1 MRAIDGDESYEERL
15 RASEERL
22 RLSEIAGGIAT
33 FEYDYDRRVWSW
45 SKQAA
50 PILGMDSKTAEG
62 WEKTVFPDDLLKV
75 QAALEAAKQDGNFY
89 VEFRARRTDKSLHWI
104 VAKGQ
109 IAVAIPHPRLRGAI
123 YEITDR
129 KALEVRL
136 LALNETLEARIAELR
151 QEAKNLEIL
160 NDTGVAVAA
169 ELDLSTLVQ
178 TVTDAGVKLTHAEFG
193 AFFYNVLREDGEAY
207 TLYTLSGVPRETFEK
222 FPMPRNTAIFEPTF
236 RGRGPVRS
244 DDILADPR
252 YGKNAPHKGM
262 PEGHLPVRSYLAVSV
277 VSRSGE
283 VLGGLF
289 FGHSQPRVFT
299 DRAQHIV
306 TGLAAQAA
314 VAIDNTRL
322 YQATQQE
329 IEFRRQAEEE
339 LQRVNQTLEQRVE
352 ERARQLATSQT
363 RLEETERRFRL
374 LVESVTDYAIYMLDS
389 NGSVVNWNAG
399 AQRIKG
405 YEREDIIGRHF
416 STFYTADERVAEIPA
431 KALAIAAATGKYE
444 AEGWRVRKDGST
456 FWAGVVINA
465 IKSQDGELIGF
476 AKITRDLTERRAA
489 DERARQAQKMEGI
502 GQLTGGVAHDFNN
515 LLTIIIGNLETLQ
528 RGLNTA
534 PLPPVERL
542 KRSADNAMRGS
553 RRAESL
559 TQRLLAF
566 SRQTPLEPKPIDIG
580 NLVAGLS
587 DLLRRTLGEQV
598 TVETV
603 LGGGLW
609 RANVDPNQLEVAIIN
624 LAVNARDAMPGGGK
638 LTLETANVYLDDN
651 YAASQVEVLPG
662 QYVMVAVTDSGVG
675 MTPEVIARAFDPFF
689 TTKDVGHGTGLG
701 LSQVYGFAKQS
712 GGHVKIYSELGDGTT
727 IKLYFPR
734 VHAAVSDRKS
744 DAAPAVAHGSATETI
759 LVVEDDTDVRS
770 YGCDSLRDLG
780 YDVIEAKDGHAA
792 LKLLDSHAH
801 IKVLFTDVGLPGGMN
816 GRQLADEAR
825 RRRPQLK
832 VLFTTGYA
840 RNAIVH
846 DGRLDPGV
854 ELITKPYTQAALSTK
869 LRDIIDFSEGPSR
882 ILLVEDEPLIQM
894 LAVEFLEDAGLKVD
908 TAGTAREALNKL
920 ALIAGRF
927 AAVVVDIGLPDRA
940 GDDLIREIRSMH
952 SSLPIIVASGQGAK
966 DVRELFRDEKQIAF
980 VGKPYLAND
989 LYVALRELRIPVQAK
1004 PQH

>member
-1 MRAIDGDESYEERL
+1 MARPIPSTRYPVCRERL
-15 RASEERL
+15 SKNSRCHVT
-22 RLSEIAGGIAT
+22 RLS
-33 FEYDYDRRVWSW
+33 S
-45 SKQAA
+45 
-50 PILGMDSKTAEG
+50 
-62 WEKTVFPDDLLKV
+62 
-75 QAALEAAKQDGNFY
+75 
-89 VEFRARRTDKSLHWI
+89 SLHF
-104 VAKGQ
+104 V
-109 IAVAIPHPRLRGAI
+109 V
-123 YEITDR
+123 
-129 KALEVRL
+129 EV
-136 LALNETLEARIAELR
+136 
-151 QEAKNLEIL
+151 QY
-160 NDTGVAVAA
+160 
-169 ELDLSTLVQ
+169 VQ
-178 TVTDAGVKLTHAEFG
+178 TIFWLTRGME
-193 AFFYNVLREDGEAY
+193 R
-207 TLYTLSGVPRETFEK
+207 TPRTRACQK
-222 FPMPRNTAIFEPTF
+222 
-236 RGRGPVRS
+236 
-244 DDILADPR
+244 
-252 YGKNAPHKGM
+252 
-262 PEGHLPVRSYLAVSV
+262 GHLPVRSYLAVSV

-339 LQRVNQTLEQRVE
+339 LQRVNQTLEQKAE
-352 ERARQLATSQT
+352 ERARQLATSHT

-528 RGLNTA
+528 RNLDTV
-534 PLPPVERL
+534 PLPVERL
-542 KRSADNAMRGS
+542 KRSASNAMRGS

-566 SRQTPLEPKPIDIG
+566 SRQTPLAPKPVDIG
-580 NLVAGLS
+580 RLVGGLS

-744 DAAPAVAHGSATETI
+744 DAAPAVAHGSASETI

-780 YDVIEAKDGHAA
+780 YDVIEANDGHAA
-792 LKLLDSHAH
+792 LKLLDSHPH
-801 IKVLFTDVGLPGGMN
+801 IKVLFTDIGLPGGMN

-854 ELITKPYTQAALSTK
+854 ELITKPYTQAVLSTK

>member
-1 MRAIDGDESYEERL
+1 MPKTDRDEEYEERL

-22 RLSEIAGGIAT
+22 RLGEIAGGIAT
-33 FEYDYDRRVWSW
+33 FEYDYASSRWNWSA
-45 SKQAA
+45 QAA
-50 PILGMDSKTAEG
+50 AIFGLDEQKLDQ
-62 WEKTVFPDDLLKV
+62 WEKPVFVDDVPKIR
-75 QAALEAAKQDGNFY
+75 AAAEVAKQSGDFY
-89 VEFRARRTDKSLHWI
+89 VEFRVRYNDDSLHWI
-104 VAKGQ
+104 AAKGE
-109 IAVAIPHPRLRGAI
+109 IPPASSLRLLRGAI
-123 YEITDR
+123 YEITTR

-136 LALNETLEARIAELR
+136 LALNETLEARVAELR
-151 QEAKNLEIL
+151 QEARNLEIL

-169 ELDLSTLVQ
+169 ERDLPTLVQ
-178 TVTDAGVKLTHAEFG
+178 TVTDAGVKLSHAEFG
-193 AFFYNVLREDGEAY
+193 AFFYNVMREDGEAY
-207 TLYTLSGVPRETFEK
+207 TLYTLSGVPREAFAK

-236 RGRGPVRS
+236 RGRGPIRS

-252 YGKNAPHKGM
+252 YGKNVPHKGM

-277 VSRSGE
+277 ISRSGE

-299 DRAQHIV
+299 DRAERIA

-322 YQATQQE
+322 HQANDQE
-329 IEFRRQAEEE
+329 IESRRQAEQE
-339 LQRVNQTLEQRVE
+339 LQRVNQTLEQRAE
-352 ERARQLATSQT
+352 QRALQLAASQT
-363 RLEETERRFRL
+363 RLEDTERRFRL

-389 NGSVVNWNAG
+389 QGHVVNWNTG
-399 AQRIKG
+399 AERIKG
-405 YEREDIIGRHF
+405 YTRDEIIGAHF
-416 STFYTADERVAEIPA
+416 SMFYTADERAKGIPA
-431 KALAIAAATGKYE
+431 KALAIAATSGKFE

-465 IKSQDGELIGF
+465 IKSPKDDLLGF

-489 DERARQAQKMEGI
+489 DERARQAQKMESI

-515 LLTIIIGNLETLQ
+515 LLTIIIGNLESLQ
-528 RGLNTA
+528 RNIDA
-534 PLPPVERL
+534 VPLQVERL

-566 SRQTPLEPKPIDIG
+566 SRQTPLAPKPIDIAR
-580 NLVAGLS
+580 LVGGLS

-624 LAVNARDAMPGGGK
+624 LAVNARDAMPEGGK
-638 LTLETANVYLDDN
+638 LTLETANVYLDES
-651 YAASQVEVLPG
+651 YAASQVEVVPG
-662 QYVMVAVTDSGVG
+662 QYVMVAVTDSGSG
-675 MTPEVIARAFDPFF
+675 MTPDVLAKAFDPFF

-712 GGHVKIYSELGDGTT
+712 GGHVIIYSEIGEGTT
-727 IKLYFPR
+727 VKLYFPR
-734 VHAAVSDRKS
+734 VHSAISQDESEGASV
-744 DAAPAVAHGSATETI
+744 VASGSPNETI

-770 YGCDSLRDLG
+770 YCCDTLRELG
-780 YDVIEAKDGHAA
+780 YNVLEAKDGHAG
-792 LKLLDSHAH
+792 LKLLDAHPH
-801 IKVLFTDVGLPGGMN
+801 IKILFTDVGLPEGMN

-825 RRRPQLK
+825 RRRPHLR

-854 ELITKPYTQAALSTK
+854 ELITKPYAQAALSTK
-869 LRDIIDFSEGPSR
+869 LRDMLDASEGPRR

-894 LAVEFLEDAGLKVD
+894 LATEFLEDVGFKVD

-920 ALIAGRF
+920 ALVSGGF
-927 AAVVVDIGLPDRA
+927 AAVIVDIGLPDRS
-940 GDDLIREIRSMH
+940 GDDLVREIRSMH
-952 SSLPIIVASGQGAK
+952 TSLPILVATGKGAK
-966 DVRELFRDEKQIAF
+966 DVREIFQGARHIAF
-980 VGKPYLAND
+980 VGKPYRAED
-989 LYVALRELRIPVQAK
+989 LYGALRKLEVTVQAK
-1004 PQH
+1004 SGR

>member
-1 MRAIDGDESYEERL
+1 MHATDRDEGYEERL

-22 RLSEIAGGIAT
+22 RLGEIAAGIAT
-33 FEYDYDRRVWSW
+33 FEYDYNRRTWSW
-45 SKQAA
+45 SAQAA
-50 PILGMDSKTAEG
+50 PILGVDGETALG
-62 WEKTVFPDDLLKV
+62 WERTVFPDDVLKI
-75 QAALEAAKQDGNFY
+75 QAALEAAKQSGHFY
-89 VEFRARRTDKSLHWI
+89 VEFRARHNDESLHWI

-109 IAVAIPHPRLRGAI
+109 IAVAAPYPLLRGAI

-136 LALNETLEARIAELR
+136 LALNETLEARVAELR
-151 QEAKNLEIL
+151 QEAKILEIL

-178 TVTDAGVKLTHAEFG
+178 TVTDAGVQLSHAEFG

-207 TLYTLSGVPRETFEK
+207 TLYTLSGVPRAAFEK

-289 FGHSQPRVFT
+289 FGHSRPRVFT

-314 VAIDNTRL
+314 VAIDNARL
-322 YQATQQE
+322 HQATHQE
-329 IEFRRQAEEE
+329 IEFRRRAEEE
-339 LQRVNQTLEQRVE
+339 LQRANQTLEQRAE
-352 ERARQLATSQT
+352 ERALQLATSQT
-363 RLEETERRFRL
+363 KLEETERRFRL
-374 LVESVTDYAIYMLDS
+374 LVESVTDYAIYMLDPQ
-389 NGSVVNWNAG
+389 GQVVNWNAG

-405 YEREDIIGRHF
+405 YAREDIIGRHF
-416 STFYTADERVAEIPA
+416 STFYTADDRLAEIPA
-431 KALAIAAATGKYE
+431 KALAIATGTGKYE
-444 AEGWRVRKDGST
+444 AEGWRIRKDGST

-528 RGLNTA
+528 RSLNTA
-534 PLPPVERL
+534 PLPSVERL

-566 SRQTPLEPKPIDIG
+566 SRQTPLEPKPVDIG
-580 NLVAGLS
+580 HLVGGLS

-624 LAVNARDAMPGGGK
+624 LAVNARDAMPEGGK
-638 LTLETANVYLDDN
+638 LTIETANVYLDDN
-651 YAASQVEVLPG
+651 YAASQVEVVPG
-662 QYVMVAVTDSGVG
+662 QYVMVAVTDNGVG
-675 MTPEVIARAFDPFF
+675 MTSEVIAKAFDPFF

-701 LSQVYGFAKQS
+701 LSQVYGFSKQS

-734 VHAAVSDRKS
+734 VHAAVSDRES
-744 DAAPAVAHGSATETI
+744 DAAPLVAHGSATETI
-759 LVVEDDTDVRS
+759 LVVEDDPDVRS

-780 YDVIEAKDGHAA
+780 YDVIETKDGHAA
-792 LKLLDSHAH
+792 LKVLDSNPQ

-908 TAGTAREALNKL
+908 TAGTAREALSKL
-920 ALIAGRF
+920 ALISGRF

-940 GDDLIREIRSMH
+940 GDELIREIRSMD
-952 SSLPIIVASGQGAK
+952 SSLPIVVASGQGAK
-966 DVRELFRDEKQIAF
+966 DVRKLFRGEKQIAF

-1004 PQH
+1004 PQK

>member
-1 MRAIDGDESYEERL
+1 MPAIDHDEGYEERL

-22 RLSEIAGGIAT
+22 RLGEIAGGIAT
-33 FEYDYDRRVWSW
+33 FEYDYDRRTWSW
-45 SKQAA
+45 SAQAA
-50 PILGMDSKTAEG
+50 PILGIDSDTAAG
-62 WEKTVFPDDLLKV
+62 WEKIVFPDDVLKIH
-75 QAALEAAKQDGNFY
+75 AALEATKQRGNFY
-89 VEFRARRTDKSLHWI
+89 VEFRARHNDESFHWI
-104 VAKGQ
+104 AARGQ
-109 IAVAIPHPRLRGAI
+109 IVQVGPEPMLRGAI

-136 LALNETLEARIAELR
+136 LALNETLEARIADLR

-178 TVTDAGVKLTHAEFG
+178 TVTDAGVQLSHAEFG

-207 TLYTLSGVPRETFEK
+207 TLYTLSGAPREAFEK
-222 FPMPRNTAIFEPTF
+222 FPMPRNTAVFEPTF

-244 DDILADPR
+244 DDILVDPR
-252 YGKNAPHKGM
+252 YGKNAPHRGM
-262 PEGHLPVRSYLAVSV
+262 PKGHLPVRSYLAVPV

-289 FGHSQPRVFT
+289 FGHSQPGVFT
-299 DRAQHIV
+299 NRAQHIV
-306 TGLAAQAA
+306 MGLAAQAA

-329 IEFRRQAEEE
+329 IEFRRRAEEE
-339 LQRVNQTLEQRVE
+339 LQQVNQTLEQRAE
-352 ERARQLATSQT
+352 ERALQLAASQT
-363 RLEETERRFRL
+363 KLEETERRFRL

-389 NGSVVNWNAG
+389 HGHVVNWNTG

-405 YEREDIIGRHF
+405 YAREDIIGRHF
-416 STFYTADERVAEIPA
+416 STFYTVDERVAEIPA
-431 KALAIAAATGKYE
+431 RALAIATATGKYE

-528 RGLNTA
+528 RSLNKA
-534 PLPPVERL
+534 PLPPVEQL
-542 KRSADNAMRGS
+542 KRSAENAMRGS

-580 NLVAGLS
+580 HLVAGLS

-603 LGGGLW
+603 LAGGLW

-624 LAVNARDAMPGGGK
+624 LAVNARDAMPEGGK

-651 YAASQVEVLPG
+651 YAASQVEVVPG

-675 MTPEVIARAFDPFF
+675 MTPEVIAKAFDPFF

-734 VHAAVSDRKS
+734 IHASVSDKEN

-759 LVVEDDTDVRS
+759 LVVEDDPDVRS

-792 LKLLDSHAH
+792 LKLLDSHPH

-908 TAGTAREALNKL
+908 TAGSAREALNKL
-920 ALIAGRF
+920 ALISGRF

-940 GDDLIREIRSMH
+940 GDELIRDIRSMH
-952 SSLPIIVASGQGAK
+952 SSLPIIVASGKGAK
-966 DVRELFRDEKQIAF
+966 DIREFFRDEKQIAF

-989 LYVALRELRIPVQAK
+989 LYGALRELGIPFQAQI
-1004 PQH
+1004 QH

>member
-1 MRAIDGDESYEERL
+1 MHATDREEGYEERL

-22 RLSEIAGGIAT
+22 RRGEIAGGIAT
-33 FEYDYDRRVWSW
+33 FEYDYNRGTWGWSA
-45 SKQAA
+45 QAA
-50 PILGMDSKTAEG
+50 PILGVEGETAVG
-62 WEKTVFPDDLLKV
+62 WERSVFPDDVLKI
-75 QAALEAAKQDGNFY
+75 QAALEAAKQDGQFY
-89 VEFRARRTDKSLHWI
+89 VEFRARHNDESLHWI

-109 IAVAIPHPRLRGAI
+109 IAVAAPHPLLRGAI

-136 LALNETLEARIAELR
+136 LALNETLEARVAELR
-151 QEAKNLEIL
+151 QEAKSLEIL

-178 TVTDAGVKLTHAEFG
+178 TVTDAGVQLSHAEFG

-207 TLYTLSGVPRETFEK
+207 TLYTLSGVPRAAFEN

-252 YGKNAPHKGM
+252 YGRNAPHKGM

-289 FGHSQPRVFT
+289 FGHSRPRVFT

-314 VAIDNTRL
+314 VAIDNARL
-322 YQATQQE
+322 HQATQQE
-329 IEFRRQAEEE
+329 IGFRRRAEEE
-339 LQRVNQTLEQRVE
+339 LQRVNQTLEQRAE
-352 ERARQLATSQT
+352 ERAHQLATSQT
-363 RLEETERRFRL
+363 KLEDTERRFRL

-389 NGSVVNWNAG
+389 QGQVVNWNAG

-405 YEREDIIGRHF
+405 YAREDIIGRHF
-416 STFYTADERVAEIPA
+416 STFYTADDRVAEIPA
-431 KALAIAAATGKYE
+431 KALAIARSTGKYE

-489 DERARQAQKMEGI
+489 DERARQAQKMESI

-528 RGLNTA
+528 RNLNATQLA
-534 PLPPVERL
+534 PVELL

-566 SRQTPLEPKPIDIG
+566 SRQTPLAPKPIDIG
-580 NLVAGLS
+580 HLVGGLS
-587 DLLRRTLGEQV
+587 DLLRRTLGERV

-603 LGGGLW
+603 LAGGLW
-609 RANVDPNQLEVAIIN
+609 RASVDPNQLEVAIIN
-624 LAVNARDAMPGGGK
+624 LAVNARDAMPEGGK
-638 LTLETANVYLDDN
+638 LTIETANVYLDDN
-651 YAASQVEVLPG
+651 YAANQVEVAPG
-662 QYVMVAVTDSGVG
+662 QYVMIAITDSGVG
-675 MTPEVIARAFDPFF
+675 MPPEVLAKAFDPFF

-727 IKLYFPR
+727 IKLYFLR
-734 VHAAVSDRKS
+734 VHAAASDRES
-744 DAAPAVAHGSATETI
+744 DAVPAVARGFATETI
-759 LVVEDDTDVRS
+759 LVVEDDPDVRS

-792 LKLLDSHAH
+792 LRVLDSNAQV
-801 IKVLFTDVGLPGGMN
+801 KVLFTDVGLPGGMN

-908 TAGTAREALNKL
+908 TAGTAREALSKL
-920 ALIAGRF
+920 ALISGRF
-927 AAVVVDIGLPDRA
+927 VAVVVDIGLPDRA

-952 SSLPIIVASGQGAK
+952 SSMPIVVASGQGAK

-989 LYVALRELRIPVQAK
+989 LYVALRELRVLVQAK
-1004 PQH
+1004 PQK